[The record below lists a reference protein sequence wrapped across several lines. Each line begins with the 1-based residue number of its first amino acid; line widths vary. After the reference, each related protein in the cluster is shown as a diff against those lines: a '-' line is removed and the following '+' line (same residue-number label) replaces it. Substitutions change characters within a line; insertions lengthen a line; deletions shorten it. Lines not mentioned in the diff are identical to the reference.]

1 MEKYVNFIFSKKKVL
16 FVLFIVLNLVSLYG
30 VLQIKLNTDFALFS
44 TVDSVYE
51 TRLEE
56 METTFGSSEQIIV
69 LVESDGFDTSD
80 LSHMRALQGYL
91 EEMDAIRY
99 VEGIAPESVTI
110 NGTDIPIGMV
120 DATMLE
126 NYYIQLGDFSPL
138 KIVDDTY
145 YFSFTLFLQDD
156 FSRSD
161 IQDIETYLEG
171 ISYDSYI
178 AGDMYN
184 QFKVVDYI
192 LSILLI
198 LPPVTILVIL
208 SVFRWQIG
216 AFKPTILSVLPA
228 AIGSLWTFGFI
239 GYLGNEISILSAV
252 VPIFIIVIGS
262 ADGLHFMSH
271 YQEAILEGMPR
282 DKAMTKTLKVVGIP
296 MIITTLT
303 SMAGFLSLLSM
314 NTDSIVDLAL
324 FASLGIFLAGVATW
338 YVLPLILSNNINVLP
353 KHMTIKKQKLS
364 HSLQKL
370 WGLPSVLVV
379 IIILIVSGIFYGQ
392 INNEF
397 DMLSLYK
404 EYTVVSQNA
413 TKLQEVNGGSI
424 PLYVE
429 IETDNVLTVET
440 LQEITA
446 FGDELVANDQIEKV
460 MNPYAIIAL
469 MYDIQVGGDIPNDV
483 VLSQLYAMLSSSDD
497 AIINNMMNVTENKVR
512 LLIFPSNMEND
523 TLDAI
528 ENVVNNSDLNASIT
542 GVQYLLKDL
551 NVNIQSMQI
560 NSIIL
565 AVSIVFV
572 MLLVSLRDLKVAF
585 LSTLPIVVT
594 VAAIFAILGITGIPL
609 NITTVI
615 IFSISIG
622 VGIDYAVHYS
632 SVYKMY
638 LKEGFDKTV
647 SVQKAYNNVSRPIIA
662 NALGISLGMSVL
674 MLSPLTIHFNVS
686 ILMWVGM
693 IFSVLVTLTFLPT
706 VLKLKFIKKEQ

>member
-1 MEKYVNFIFSKKKVL
+1 
-16 FVLFIVLNLVSLYG
+16 
-30 VLQIKLNTDFALFS
+30 
-44 TVDSVYE
+44 
-51 TRLEE
+51 
-56 METTFGSSEQIIV
+56 
-69 LVESDGFDTSD
+69 
-80 LSHMRALQGYL
+80 
-91 EEMDAIRY
+91 
-99 VEGIAPESVTI
+99 
-110 NGTDIPIGMV
+110 
-120 DATMLE
+120 
-126 NYYIQLGDFSPL
+126 
-138 KIVDDTY
+138 
-145 YFSFTLFLQDD
+145 
-156 FSRSD
+156 
-161 IQDIETYLEG
+161 
-171 ISYDSYI
+171 
-178 AGDMYN
+178 
-184 QFKVVDYI
+184 
-192 LSILLI
+192 
-198 LPPVTILVIL
+198 
-208 SVFRWQIG
+208 
-216 AFKPTILSVLPA
+216 
-228 AIGSLWTFGFI
+228 
-239 GYLGNEISILSAV
+239 
-252 VPIFIIVIGS
+252 
-262 ADGLHFMSH
+262 
-271 YQEAILEGMPR
+271 
-282 DKAMTKTLKVVGIP
+282 
-296 MIITTLT
+296 
-303 SMAGFLSLLSM
+303 
-314 NTDSIVDLAL
+314 
-324 FASLGIFLAGVATW
+324 VATW

-446 FGDELVANDQIEKV
+446 FGDELVANDQIEKL